1 MTRKIWKDID
11 LAKAPVT
18 KVLEYVHS
26 APQGLSQE
34 AAAKRLAEDGRN
46 ELDYGD
52 QKGLLRITLEAFS
65 SPFTL
70 VLIVLALISF
80 VTEYVWVPA
89 AEADPTSAIIIML
102 LVLMSGLIDIV
113 QTVRSNQAAE
123 ALDTFVEV
131 TSAVRRDGLV
141 AEIPTEELVR
151 GDLVEL
157 AAGDMIPADLRLI
170 HTKDLFVS
178 QTSLTGES
186 YPVEKLA
193 DASQAEFATDES
205 TYPTMAYMGS
215 EVVSGSGTGVLVRTA
230 QDTLFGEVAEAL
242 QEAPVKTSFD
252 AGVESTSRLLIRF
265 MLLMAP
271 TVILIN
277 GLTKGNWLQ
286 ALLFGISVAVG
297 LTPEMLPM
305 IVNANLVKGARS
317 MADKGTIVKN
327 LHAMQNFGAID
338 VLCTDKT
345 GTLTQDK
352 IVLQTHLNI
361 DGDEDE
367 RVLRHAVLNSY
378 HQTGL
383 RNLMDVAIIEAAQ
396 RELTF
401 DPDAYTKIDEIP
413 FDFNRRR
420 MSVLVEDASGKTQ
433 LITKGAVEEMLG
445 VCAYVEVAG
454 EVEPL
459 DEAHIARILTKV
471 DELNARGLRVIG
483 LAQKAD
489 TPREVGL
496 SDESEM
502 VLIGYLAFLD
512 PPKETTAEALKALS
526 QHSVQVKILTG
537 DNALVTQSV
546 CRQVGLDAERY
557 LSGADVAEMSEE
569 ALKAAVED
577 YDIFVK
583 LNPSQKADLVRLLR
597 ENGHVV
603 GFMGDGINDSPAM
616 RAADVGI
623 SVDNAV
629 DIAKESADIILL
641 NKDLMVLEK
650 GIESGRTVFGN
661 IMKYMNATTSSNFGN
676 MFSVLVASLCLPFL
690 PMLPMQLL
698 FLNLLYDTAC
708 LALPWDRM
716 DGEYLEEPKRW
727 DAGNIKRFML
737 WFGPTSSVFDVL
749 AYAVL
754 FFVICPQAVGGAYGH
769 LGEAAQTEF
778 IALFHTG
785 WFVIS
790 LWTQTLVLYALRTP
804 KLPFVESRPS
814 FIMMVVTLGGILV
827 GTLVP
832 YTRLGVALDMLPLP
846 RNFWW
851 LLLATVVG
859 YLLLVTVV
867 KHVYV
872 KRYGELL

>member
-18 KVLEYVHS
+18 KVLEYVNS

-131 TSAVRRDGLV
+131 TSAVCRDGLV

-433 LITKGAVEEMLG
+433 LITKGAMEEMLG

-846 RNFWW
+846 SNFWW